1 MRAASGCRPI
11 SARAYRLKLMDN
23 QHRKIADYRELGED
37 EIELMNSVKA
47 YGNSLGQ
54 IILSL
59 EQMPAIDKR
68 WLAIGKTDL
77 QKGIMSVVRA
87 IAQPESF

>member
-1 MRAASGCRPI
+1 
-11 SARAYRLKLMDN
+11 MDN